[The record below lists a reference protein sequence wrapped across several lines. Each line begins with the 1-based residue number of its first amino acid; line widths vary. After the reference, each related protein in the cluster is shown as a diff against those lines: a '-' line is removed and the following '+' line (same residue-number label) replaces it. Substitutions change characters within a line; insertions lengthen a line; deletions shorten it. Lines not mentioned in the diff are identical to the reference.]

1 MWSWHSFED
10 QSSER
15 RGPGT
20 ETETE
25 QPVTNVRSWRAELK
39 SVRNWIEEKS
49 GVRMELKITGILRAG
64 CFLLHG
70 LPTEY
75 NARSDSPIHE

>member
-20 ETETE
+20 ETE
-25 QPVTNVRSWRAELK
+25 QPVTNVRSRRAELK
-39 SVRNWIEEKS
+39 SVRNWIEKKS

-70 LPTEY
+70 LPKEY